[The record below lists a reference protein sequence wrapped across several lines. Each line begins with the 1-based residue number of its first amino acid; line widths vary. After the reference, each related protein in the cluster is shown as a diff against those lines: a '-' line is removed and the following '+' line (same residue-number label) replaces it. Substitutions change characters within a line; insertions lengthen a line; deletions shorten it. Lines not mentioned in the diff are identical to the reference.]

1 MAETTKTTNT
11 TYEWTNRRLLFSP
24 ERDTDIDWMD
34 AFAQAPS
41 VLERDTYLR
50 IYFSCRPKPIDG
62 RYVSYSAYV
71 DVDKRDFSILRVS
84 EQPALALGERG
95 TFDEFGIYPFS
106 AIDVGDEVHAYY
118 GGWTRCTSVPF
129 NVTIGKAVSRDG
141 GKTFERIGPGPVL
154 SYTLDEPFVLS
165 GPKIRR
171 FGDTWYLFYI
181 AGREWLMHEGKPEP
195 VYKIRLATSAD
206 GVNWVKQ
213 ERDLIESIIPDEAQ
227 ASPDV
232 FYENGSYHMFFCYRD
247 ATDYRKNPERT
258 YRLGY
263 ASSQDL
269 LNWTRDDDVMR
280 FTRSDVGFD
289 DEMVAYPHTFVVG
302 GKRYLLYLGN
312 EVGRAG
318 FGIAERK
325 EETT

>member
-1 MAETTKTTNT
+1 METVKTF
-11 TYEWTNRRLLFSP
+11 EWEKRRLLFSP
-24 ERDTDIDWMD
+24 ARDAALDWMD

-50 IYFSCRPKPIDG
+50 IYFSCRPKPVDG
-62 RYVSYSAYV
+62 RYVSYSGYV
-71 DVDKRDFSILRVS
+71 DVDKHDFRILRVS
-84 EQPALALGERG
+84 ERPVLELGARG
-95 TFDEFGIYPFS
+95 TFDEFGVYPFS

-118 GGWTRCTSVPF
+118 GGWTRTVSVPF
-129 NVTIGKAVSRDG
+129 NVNIGKAVSRDG
-141 GKTFERIGPGPVL
+141 GQTFKRVGPGPIL
-154 SYTLDEPFVLS
+154 SYTLDEPFILS

-171 FGDTWYLFYI
+171 FGDVWYLFYI
-181 AGREWLMHEGKPEP
+181 AGREWILDGDRPEP
-195 VYKIRLATSAD
+195 VYKIRLATSTD
-206 GVNWVKQ
+206 GVTWEKQ
-213 ERDLIESIIPDEAQ
+213 HRDLIDSVLPDEAQ

-232 FYENGSYHMFFCYRD
+232 FFEDGRYHMFFCYRD

-263 ASSQDL
+263 ASSPDL
-269 LNWTRDDDVMR
+269 LHWTRDDAVMK
-280 FTRSDVGFD
+280 FTRAEAEFD
-289 DEMVAYPHTFVVG
+289 DEMVAYPHTFAVN

-325 EETT
+325 EGTT